1 MPANKNPVSI
11 FLVAVSVPT
20 PARAMREP
28 GGRRPVIEDP
38 PDEAFDPTLPGL
50 HTYLGNVGDVG
61 SAAYVELLRVLAESG
76 GQTVVRIP
84 VVVLLGQVFFPG
96 ETIPLT
102 FDQDDPGDARLAFE
116 ACMAA
121 EPHLRGLFGVF
132 TVYPHQSRFDLGTLA
147 EIRQFTRGVPDGDG
161 DDARM
166 SLLARGRLRF
176 TIRDEISFMQRVMDQ
191 AYSRGFFHYT
201 PTFPDVEVDVLAE
214 PPVGAGRGPPR
225 GTFGASGAPLTPHSA
240 AVYGMFDAHALADRL
255 RQSPV
260 LHLVCG
266 EARVDPGGVYGGD
279 PNPRPVAI
287 PRDPVALSYWVAARL
302 PIPPHVRVRLLRAND
317 AVERLR
323 LELKLVSSRHS
334 RMNRDARVRCRA
346 CDTVLTS
353 LGELVAMS
361 QEGASGM
368 YVNPHGIVHD
378 MITVEGVKGGRVRLE
393 GEPETA
399 HSWFPGYAWTVCRCA
414 RCDSHLGWRFTP
426 AGDPRLW
433 GRPAPTTAAEWM
445 RRAGE
450 GLEGWEDGGGG
461 GGGERGGDGGAPGGG
476 DEGARDGG
484 DGGARDGG
492 ERPDEAAGA
501 PGAVAAG
508 GAGDAAVEDRV
519 GSGETP
525 TSETA
530 ARDETEEQID
540 LDDPTEL
547 VIDGILYDSKGR
559 GAYASRR
566 PPSKFFGLCRSSV
579 VVDTE
584 RSFVTWNASDSD
596 ADSDADSDSD
606 DEDDDGT
613 EGATQMLDENP
624 AAEELPME
632 TNDVM

>member
-1 MPANKNPVSI
+1 
-11 FLVAVSVPT
+11 
-20 PARAMREP
+20 MREP

-38 PDEAFDPTLPGL
+38 PDEAFDRTLPGL

-76 GQTVVRIP
+76 GRTVVRIP
-84 VVVLLGQVFFPG
+84 VVVLLGKVLFPG
-96 ETIPLT
+96 ENIPLT
-102 FDQDDPGDARLAFE
+102 FDQDDPGDARLAFD

-132 TVYPHQSRFDLGTLA
+132 AVYPRQSRFDLGTLA
-147 EIRQFTRGVPDGDG
+147 EIRQFTRGVPGGDG
-161 DDARM
+161 DEARM
-166 SLLARGRLRF
+166 SLLGRGRLRF
-176 TIRDEISFMQRVMDQ
+176 TIRDEMGFMQRVMDE
-191 AYSRGFFHYT
+191 AHLRGFAHYT
-201 PTFPDVEVDVLAE
+201 PTFPDVEVEVLTE
-214 PPVGAGRGPPR
+214 PPVGARRGPPR
-225 GTFGASGAPLTPHSA
+225 GTFGTSGAPLTPHSA

-255 RQSPV
+255 RRSPV

-266 EARVDPGGVYGGD
+266 EARVDPERRAARVATDRDVDAGE
-279 PNPRPVAI
+279 PNLDPVAI
-287 PRDPVALSYWVAARL
+287 PRDPIALSHWVAARL
-302 PIPPHVRVRLLRAND
+302 PVPPRVRVRLLRAND

-323 LELKLVSSRHS
+323 LELKLVSSRRS
-334 RMNRDARVRCRA
+334 RMNRDARVRCVA
-346 CDTVLTS
+346 CDIVLTS

-378 MITVEGVKGGRVRLE
+378 MITVEGVDGGRVRLE

-433 GRPAPTTAAEWM
+433 GRPAPTTAAGWT

-450 GLEGWEDGGGG
+450 GLDGREDGGGG
-461 GGGERGGDGGAPGGG
+461 GGGERGGDG
-476 DEGARDGG
+476 GARDGG

-492 ERPDEAAGA
+492 ERPDEADEADED
-501 PGAVAAG
+501 AAG
-508 GAGDAAVEDRV
+508 GGGDAAVEDRD

-530 ARDETEEQID
+530 ARDRDETEEEINS
-540 LDDPTEL
+540 DDPTEL
-547 VIDGILYDSKGR
+547 VIDGVLYDSRGR
-559 GAYASRR
+559 GAYASRY

-584 RSFVTWNASDSD
+584 RPFVTRNASDSD
-596 ADSDADSDSD
+596 ADADSEND
-606 DEDDDGT
+606 DEDET

-624 AAEELPME
+624 AAEELPMD

>member
-1 MPANKNPVSI
+1 M
-11 FLVAVSVPT
+11 
-20 PARAMREP
+20 
-28 GGRRPVIEDP
+28 
-38 PDEAFDPTLPGL
+38 

-61 SAAYVELLRVLAESG
+61 SAACVELLRVLAESSG

-84 VVVLLGQVFFPG
+84 VVVLLGKVLFPG
-96 ETIPLT
+96 ENIPLT

-132 TVYPHQSRFDLGTLA
+132 TVHPHQSRFDLGTLA
-147 EIRQFTRGVPDGDG
+147 EIRQSTRGVPGGDG

-176 TIRDEISFMQRVMDQ
+176 TIRDEMGFMQRVMDE
-191 AYSRGFFHYT
+191 AHLRDFAHYT
-201 PTFPDVEVDVLAE
+201 PAFPDVEVEVLAE
-214 PPVGAGRGPPR
+214 PPVGARRGPPR
-225 GTFGASGAPLTPHSA
+225 GTFGTSGAPLTPHAA

-255 RQSPV
+255 RRSPV

-266 EARVDPGGVYGGD
+266 EARVDPERRAARIATHGD
-279 PNPRPVAI
+279 ADAGEPNLDPVAI
-287 PRDPVALSYWVAARL
+287 PGDPIALSYWVAARL
-302 PIPPHVRVRLLRAND
+302 PIPPRVRVRLLRAND

-323 LELKLVSSRHS
+323 LELKLVSSRRS
-334 RMNRDARVRCRA
+334 RMHRDARVRCVA

-378 MITVEGVKGGRVRLE
+378 MITVEGVNGGRVRLE

-426 AGDPRLW
+426 AGDPRMW

-476 DEGARDGG
+476 DGGARDGG

-508 GAGDAAVEDRV
+508 AAGDAAVEDRV

-540 LDDPTEL
+540 LDDPTES
-547 VIDGILYDSKGR
+547 VIDGILYDSSGR
-559 GAYASRR
+559 GVYASRH

-579 VVDTE
+579 VVDPE
-584 RSFVTWNASDSD
+584 RPFVAWNASDSD
-596 ADSDADSDSD
+596 SDAD
-606 DEDDDGT
+606 DEDQEET

-624 AAEELPME
+624 GAEHLPMD